1 MQRVSSNATLFLK
14 LFIPTF
20 WTVFFGAVTVAV
32 WLKSAEL
39 AGDSS
44 WLLRIGMTFFYL
56 SGLLAY
62 GLLLLPLKRVEMDEQ
77 FVFVTNYFQN
87 YRYPWHNVECIEES
101 YFAGLRLVRIKL
113 RVPGRFG
120 QHIRFIASNKGYK
133 QFFSQHP
140 ALAALQR

>member
-32 WLKSAEL
+32 WLKSPEL

-56 SGLLAY
+56 SGLLVY
-62 GLLLLPLKRVEMDEQ
+62 GLLLLPLKRVEMDEH

-87 YRYPWHNVECIEES
+87 YRYPWHNVEGIEES
-101 YFAGLRLVRIKL
+101 YFVGLRLVRIKL
-113 RVPGRFG
+113 RVPGQFG
-120 QHIRFIASNKGYK
+120 KHIRFIASAKGYK
-133 QFFSQHP
+133 QFLLQFP
-140 ALAALQR
+140 ALAALQQ